1 MKVGRWHMGRI
12 IEFQRKHVDK
22 NRIEQLNM
30 KMSEIIGNAEMIE
43 TENGDIILDAV
54 SEMKCNE
61 IEKLIRL
68 ELLKGRYSVEEVYE
82 Q

>member
-1 MKVGRWHMGRI
+1 MGRI
-12 IEFQRKHVDK
+12 IVQRKHVDK

>member
-1 MKVGRWHMGRI
+1 MGKI

-22 NRIEQLNM
+22 NRIEQLNI

-43 TENGDIILDAV
+43 TEDGDIILDAV
-54 SEMKCNE
+54 SEVKCNE

>member
-1 MKVGRWHMGRI
+1 MGKI

-22 NRIEQLNM
+22 NRIEQLNI

-43 TENGDIILDAV
+43 TEDGDIILDAV

-61 IEKLIRL
+61 IEKTIRL
-68 ELLKGRYSVEEVYE
+68 ELLKGRYSVEKVYE